1 MANKNKAN
9 SLVSNLLSSNV
20 KQAEKTT
27 SKEAEQTVPSAPR
40 PSVEAGCKEGD
51 ARTTIILNKELI
63 RKVKFIA
70 LAEGSTIK
78 DKVSEALQTV
88 VAAWEAEHGE
98 IPLK

>member
-9 SLVSNLLSSNV
+9 SLVSNLLSSNTK
-20 KQAEKTT
+20 KQENTVEKT
-27 SKEAEQTVPSAPR
+27 EQTPR

-78 DKVSEALQTV
+78 NKVTEALQMV
-88 VAAWEAEHGE
+88 VQAWESEHGE
-98 IPLK
+98 VPFK

>member
-9 SLVSNLLSSNV
+9 ALVSNLGIGKSSST
-20 KQAEKTT
+20 KQEA
-27 SKEAEQTVPSAPR
+27 KEVAIHR
-40 PSVEAGCKEGD
+40 PSIEAGCKKGD

-78 DKVSEALQTV
+78 DKVSEALQAV
-88 VAAWEAEHGE
+88 VTSWEAEHGS
-98 IPLK
+98 IQIK